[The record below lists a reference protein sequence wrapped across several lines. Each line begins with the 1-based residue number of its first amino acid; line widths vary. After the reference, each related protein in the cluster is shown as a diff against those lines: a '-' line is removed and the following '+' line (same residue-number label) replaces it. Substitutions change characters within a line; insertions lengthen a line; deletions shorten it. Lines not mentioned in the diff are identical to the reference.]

1 MSEPQAAALESI
13 RLITFEVGGACYGLP
28 IGDVLE
34 VAEIGRICCVPTLP
48 PTLGGVM
55 NHHGDALPVVRP
67 AALFEVDAADLPE
80 AEHALV
86 LVRGPDE
93 SAARLAVPVDRVFGL
108 VDTQPP
114 PAEAS
119 GFLVKRQPIGGRI
132 VNILDT
138 ACLFERAA
146 GVIAGSVGSPD
157 SSRGGER

>member
-13 RLITFEVGGACYGLP
+13 RLITFEVGGTCYGLP

-80 AEHALV
+80 PENAIV
-86 LVRGPDE
+86 LVRGRD
-93 SAARLAVPVDRVFGL
+93 
-108 VDTQPP
+108 
-114 PAEAS
+114 
-119 GFLVKRQPIGGRI
+119 
-132 VNILDT
+132 
-138 ACLFERAA
+138 
-146 GVIAGSVGSPD
+146 
-157 SSRGGER
+157 